1 MKLNH
6 GLYLDWSILLKSKLN
21 FIYKSFCKAKN
32 PHTIKIMKDS
42 SKHTINLYLQYL
54 GRQKILLQTILLLLL
69 TMTTKNLETS
79 MADHKGDNKHE
90 KQI

>member
-1 MKLNH
+1 
-6 GLYLDWSILLKSKLN
+6 
-21 FIYKSFCKAKN
+21 
-32 PHTIKIMKDS
+32 MKDN
-42 SKHTINLYLQYL
+42 SKRTINLYLHYL

-69 TMTTKNLETS
+69 TKTTKNLETS